1 MVNDNLDSTEF
12 NKKKKK
18 KNISPKC
25 EAEPKEFPDEDN
37 EWGAN
42 MVDKKNPQFIK
53 KSLDLKKI
61 PNVIEDKINK
71 KKSFKDSLEE
81 KEFPDE

>member
-1 MVNDNLDSTEF
+1 
-12 NKKKKK
+12 
-18 KNISPKC
+18 
-25 EAEPKEFPDEDN
+25 
-37 EWGAN
+37 